1 MGLMSLIYLLSGL
14 AFDSL
19 VIMFAFLFGAI
30 PGGWYKRK
38 ILQLQLFLSSFSFFT
53 GALSCIF
60 AKINEEY
67 LLEIN
72 TLHKFSFLR
81 TWQVLYAIAFFGTLY
96 KLKKIG
102 GLSTECIRLKN
113 TEYQISNKLEYTLGD
128 SIIYMPNVKSC
139 AIAKNCTILFSGAR
153 PEKEIDAEFICK
165 KIDDKVYECLS
176 YIDLNEKFSIKR
188 IINSGINCLIVFV
201 FMLIPL
207 IVQYM
212 DITAMTT
219 GPTTPEDDPLYNLF
233 GSVVTFLLGALFCKL
248 FKNIKEVVGKIL
260 YWLGVVMVILS
271 FPDLIIGFFS

>member
-1 MGLMSLIYLLSGL
+1 MGLIYLLSLL

-38 ILQLQLFLSSFSFFT
+38 LPQLQLFLSSFSFSA

-72 TLHKFSFLR
+72 TLHKFYFLMIL
-81 TWQVLYAIAFFGTLY
+81 QFLYAIAFFGTLY
-96 KLKKIG
+96 KLKTIG
-102 GLSTECIRLKN
+102 SLSTECIRLQAS
-113 TEYQISNKLEYTLGD
+113 EYQLSSDLEYYTRG
-128 SIIYMPNVKSC
+128 STYMPIVKTY
-139 AIAKNCTILFSGAR
+139 AIAENCIIIFPGAR

-176 YIDLNEKFSIKR
+176 YIDLNKEFSVKR
-188 IINSGINCLIVFV
+188 IVDNGINCLIVFV

-207 IVQYM
+207 VVQYM
-212 DITAMTT
+212 DITVMTT

-248 FKNIKEVVGKIL
+248 FKNIKEVGGKIF

>member
-1 MGLMSLIYLLSGL
+1 MGLVYLLSGL

-38 ILQLQLFLSSFSFFT
+38 LAQLQLFLSSFSFFT

-67 LLEIN
+67 SLETN
-72 TLHKFSFLR
+72 TLYTCSFLMIL
-81 TWQVLYAIAFFGTLY
+81 QVLYAIAFFGTLY
-96 KLKKIG
+96 KLKTSEDFPNERI
-102 GLSTECIRLKN
+102 CLKAS
-113 TEYQISNKLEYTLGD
+113 EYQLSNDLEYDTSGSTYLAK
-128 SIIYMPNVKSC
+128 VKAY
-139 AIAKNCTILFSGAR
+139 AIAENCIIIFSGAR
-153 PEKEIDAEFICK
+153 PEKEIDADFICK

-176 YIDLNEKFSIKR
+176 YIDLNEEFSIKR

-212 DITAMTT
+212 DITFMAT
-219 GPTTPEDDPLYNLF
+219 GSTIPKDGPLSNLF
-233 GSVVTFLLGALFCKL
+233 SFTVTFLLGALFCKL
-248 FKNIKEVVGKIL
+248 FKNIKGFGRIL
-260 YWLGVVMVILS
+260 YWLGVVMVVTTIS
-271 FPDLIIGFFS
+271 NLIIEFFS